1 MQNGLPPATQSQV
14 TLIADNPETLDGL
27 QAYLAG
33 VGVASRTT
41 RVLRDAALI
50 LPGSSALVLFPD
62 DFALKDVE
70 RRLAFLRASR
80 PELLIVLVTSSPGR
94 FRSALDRDDRCLSP
108 VVLPK
113 PAFGWVILD
122 AIRAHGRSK
131 DPSW

>member
-1 MQNGLPPATQSQV
+1 MPNGLPPASRSHV

-50 LPGSSALVLFPD
+50 LPGSSAVVLFPD

-70 RRLAFLRASR
+70 RRLASLRASR
-80 PELLIVLVTSSPGR
+80 PELLIVLVTSLPGH
-94 FRSALDRDDRCLSP
+94 FHTALAADERSLTP

-122 AIRAHGRSK
+122 AIRAHERSE

>member
-1 MQNGLPPATQSQV
+1 MQNGLHPATQSHV

-41 RVLRDAALI
+41 RVLRDVALI

-62 DFALKDVE
+62 DFELKDVE

-80 PELLIVLVTSSPGR
+80 PELLIVLVTSLPGR
-94 FRSALDRDDRCLSP
+94 FRPALDPDDRSLAA

-122 AIRAHGRSK
+122 AIRAHERSE